1 MVSPIA
7 VEVFAGNTA
16 DPSTVPSQVAKILS
30 PDFPGE
36 RLVVCLNPRLR
47 EERASSSSYAIS
59 NWFFAMA

>member
-1 MVSPIA
+1 MPR
-7 VEVFAGNTA
+7 
-16 DPSTVPSQVAKILS
+16 TVPAQVAEILS

-47 EERASSSSYAIS
+47 VERASSSSYAIS